1 MCDRDHSID
10 PAALELSRRRFAVL
24 GLATTLA
31 ACATNGTGPTGGIV
45 ERNVVIPTGD
55 GMMDAFFVAPRGRA
69 SAAVIFWPDIA
80 GLRPAFQA
88 MARRM
93 AADGFAVLVA
103 NQYYRW
109 RKAPIWQDFAEFR
122 TKGGFQAVGPWRQG
136 LTPAA
141 IATDTRAMVTWLDQQ
156 REVDRGKGIGVQGY
170 CMGGP
175 FTVRSAVAVPG
186 RVRAA
191 ASFHGGGLVT
201 DKADSPHRVLGQ
213 SRASFLFAI
222 SRDDDAKAPNDK
234 VALREAAAAAG
245 RPAEIEVYDGDH
257 GWTVLDSPAY
267 AQPAA
272 ERAYARLLALYRAA
286 L

>member
-1 MCDRDHSID
+1 M
-10 PAALELSRRRFAVL
+10 
-24 GLATTLA
+24 
-31 ACATNGTGPTGGIV
+31 
-45 ERNVVIPTGD
+45 
-55 GMMDAFFVAPRGRA
+55 
-69 SAAVIFWPDIA
+69 
-80 GLRPAFQA
+80 
-88 MARRM
+88 
-93 AADGFAVLVA
+93 LVA

-109 RKAPIWQDFAEFR
+109 QKAPIWQDFAEFR
-122 TKGGFQAVGPWRQG
+122 TKGGFQAVGPWRQR